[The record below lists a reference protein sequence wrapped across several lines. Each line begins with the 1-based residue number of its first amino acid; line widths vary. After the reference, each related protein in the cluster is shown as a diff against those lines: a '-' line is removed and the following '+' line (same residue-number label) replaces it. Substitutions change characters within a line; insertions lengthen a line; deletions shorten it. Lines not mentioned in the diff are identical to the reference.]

1 MPAELLMGID
11 IGTYSS
17 KGVLTTPRGEIL
29 ATRTLEHA
37 MSIPRPGW
45 AEHDP
50 EAIWWGEFCS
60 LCSDLLNGSER
71 QGSDVGAVA
80 VSGIGPC
87 VVPVDDRGRALRPAI
102 LYGIDTRATEEIDFL
117 NDRYGEEALY
127 EAGGSVLSSQAV
139 GPKLLWLRRN
149 EPEIFSLATSFHSAN
164 DFIVLRLTG
173 EHVMDAYTASLYNPL
188 FSFESGTWTSEY
200 ATDIVDI
207 DRLPPVRWSTQVA
220 GHVTAAAAD
229 ETGLAPG
236 TPVTVGTVDA
246 VAEAVSVGAVRPG
259 DLMCMYG
266 TTTFFILATEHLASH
281 PTMWSVSHA
290 FPGLYGVAAG
300 MSTTGALTRWFRNNF
315 ARDLLA
321 SGPDAAYSQLVNE
334 AESAPRGSNGLLV
347 LPYFS
352 GERTPINDPDARG
365 VICGLSLSHD
375 RGHIFRAILEGT
387 SYGIAH
393 NLQTMR
399 ESGASA
405 GRIVA
410 VGGGTRNKLW
420 LQIVSDVSGV
430 SQQVPDQT
438 IGAAYG
444 DAFLAGYA
452 TGIIPS
458 LDALDAEWV
467 RIRRTIEPDA
477 AANEEY
483 AHHLRLFHELRMHT
497 ESDQHA
503 AAASQSRS
511 AASLDVRSRA

>member
-17 KGVLTTPRGEIL
+17 KGVLTTPQGEIL
-29 ATRTLEHA
+29 AMRTLEHG

-50 EAIWWGEFCS
+50 ETIWWDEFCF
-60 LCSDLLNGSER
+60 LCSDLLNACER
-71 QGSDVGAVA
+71 KGSDVGAVA
-80 VSGIGPC
+80 VSAIGPC
-87 VVPVDDRGRALRPAI
+87 VVPVDDRGRPLRPAI
-102 LYGIDTRATEEIDFL
+102 LYGIDTRASSEIDLL
-117 NDRYGEEALY
+117 NERYGEEALY
-127 EAGGSVLSSQAV
+127 SAGGSILSSQAV

-149 EPEIFSLATSFHSAN
+149 EPEIFSSATTFHSAN

-188 FSFESGTWTSEY
+188 FSLDAGTWTAEY
-200 ATDIVDI
+200 AHDIVDI
-207 DRLPPVRWSTQVA
+207 NRLPPVCWSTEVA
-220 GHVTAAAAD
+220 GQVTREAAD
-229 ETGLAPG
+229 RTGLAEG

-266 TTTFFILATEHLASH
+266 TTTFFILASDHLASH
-281 PTMWSVSHA
+281 PTMWSVNHA
-290 FPGLYGVAAG
+290 LPGLYGVAAG
-300 MSTTGALTRWFRNNF
+300 MSTTGALTRWFRDNF

-321 SGPDAAYSQLVNE
+321 SGPDFAYSQLVHE
-334 AESAPRGSNGLLV
+334 AEAAPRGSNGLLV

-365 VICGLSLSHD
+365 VICGLSLTHD
-375 RGHIFRAILEGT
+375 RGHIFRAILEGA

-393 NLQTMR
+393 NLDTMR

-405 GRIVA
+405 KRIVA
-410 VGGGTRNKLW
+410 VGGGARNDLW
-420 LQIVSDVSGV
+420 LHIVSDVSGV
-430 SQQVPDQT
+430 SQQVPEQT

-458 LDALDAEWV
+458 LDALDSDWV
-467 RIRRTIEPDA
+467 RIRRTVEPDA
-477 AANEEY
+477 AANHEY
-483 AHHLRLFHELRMHT
+483 AHNLRLFHELRAHT
-497 ESDQHA
+497 MTDQHEA
-503 AAASQSRS
+503 AALQSVSASS
-511 AASLDVRSRA
+511 SLAPAP